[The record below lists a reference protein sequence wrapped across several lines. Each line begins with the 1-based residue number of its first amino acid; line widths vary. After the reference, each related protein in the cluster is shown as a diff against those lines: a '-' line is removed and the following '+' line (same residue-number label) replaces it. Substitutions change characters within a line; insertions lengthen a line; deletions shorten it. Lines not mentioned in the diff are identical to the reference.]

1 MSSHPSRNCWIA
13 GEKKYVKEEG
23 GVIPQAFGPVAVIR
37 GSPKAASI
45 YIRSRPQA
53 RKHTRTCIIKNEKG
67 RKP

>member
-37 GSPKAASI
+37 GSPKAASRKHI
-45 YIRSRPQA
+45 YSIKAASPQA
-53 RKHTRTCIIKNEKG
+53 RKHA
-67 RKP
+67 